1 MSCSNQLY
9 ITLFI
14 VLIFILIFI
23 NYKVCKYNKSY
34 NLNKIDIIEGF
45 SSRFTGK
52 SFVYGTDDKDTSK
65 YFSQVLTQTGFIL
78 SEYKLRGR
86 YLLFSYQIRI

>member
-1 MSCSNQLY
+1 MVCNNQLY

-34 NLNKIDIIEGF
+34 KIDIIE
-45 SSRFTGK
+45 
-52 SFVYGTDDKDTSK
+52 SFRNNSTFGIDDKDTSK
-65 YFSQVLTQTGFIL
+65 Y
-78 SEYKLRGR
+78 
-86 YLLFSYQIRI
+86 LFACVDVNGNINQYYV